1 MMFLHAPVIR
11 KSLIRKSLARL
22 MCGVSAVAL
31 FASAASATPA
41 NGTFVAGG
49 AGGSITP
56 SGGDVTINTG
66 TDPRSVITWDSFNI
80 DNGDTVIFNQLNN
93 QSIALNKVT
102 GPLAQSTIDGILQ
115 SNGHVWIL
123 NPAGVAFGANAN
135 IDVGALLATTAD
147 IDNATF
153 MATDPTT
160 GTFTFTDAGGTGA
173 IIVANGADL
182 DTTGLLALVAPMV
195 TNSGDLTSSHGD
207 VLLGGAEA
215 FRIKFASTARNNG
228 AAFNELLVTDF
239 IIDGGSSTAAA
250 GGDVVHQTSTGRA
263 IGGRVIADASR
274 VGGGAFLNMEG
285 LVEAQNVGTL
295 SGDVMLLGGVDI
307 TAGALGATATDA
319 VKTDNMTIVAPGTA
333 SVQGTAVT
341 IGNAVGPLNTGG
353 NTNSST
359 GAVAFTGTT
368 GDVTIAADLQATAG
382 DVNIQATNGNID
394 VAELIALGSITV
406 SGRDIDLANGNQTG
420 TTTVLRT
427 TNGALSLTA
436 TNGDI
441 SKGAGIVDI
450 DVGTNVTLSGNATGA
465 TSAWA
470 IDAVPGTVTADDFN
484 VQFLRVGATG
494 SVGVGDVTA
503 SQSAEVISTGS
514 TVKVGNVSSDNN
526 ITLSG
531 TDIDLTGTGGS
542 LQSTGGTVSV
552 TATGGGANNISATG
566 AIDID
571 GDVVTLSGPTTG
583 TVVDIDAD
591 NGAVTANA
599 VTASAGS
606 ASIDATGN
614 VDVDGVSATTT
625 ARVVSS
631 AGAVDVGNVTGP
643 GGITVS
649 GTDVDL
655 TGTGGSLQSTG
666 GTVSVTASGGGA
678 NNISAAGA
686 IDIDGD
692 NVTVSGLLTGDSI
705 DIDAD
710 NGAVT
715 ANALTATGTS
725 VLVDATGNIDV
736 DDVTAT
742 ATGVARVVSSAGEVD
757 VGDVSGN
764 LSVTISGT
772 DVDLTGTNGKVIAA
786 GGVTTIGASGGGAN
800 NISSAGAMDIDGGV
814 VILSGSTSAVGN
826 LDITSAG
833 GTTAG
838 DVSGGATVVVRSVV
852 GVVDVDNVT
861 GTGTVQVVADANA
874 VDVGN
879 VTGPGGITISGTDID
894 LTGTGGSLQSTGG
907 TVSVTASGGGVNNI
921 SAAGAIDIDG
931 DVVSLSG
938 PVTGTS
944 IDIDADNGTVTTN
957 AVSASSGSA
966 SIDATGNIDVDDV
979 SATTTARVVSSTGAV
994 DVGNVTGTTGI
1005 TVSGLDV
1012 DLTGTGGSIQSTG
1025 GTVSVTAS
1033 GGGANNISSAG
1044 AIDIDGDTV
1053 ALSGPLSGTSVDID
1067 ADNGTVT
1074 ASAITASAGSA
1085 SIDATGNVDVD
1096 NVSATTTARVVSGTG
1111 AVDVGDV
1118 TGTTGVTVSGT
1129 DIDFT
1134 GANGDVAAAGGTVSL
1149 TATGGGA
1156 NNISSAGAL
1165 DVDGNVV
1172 TLSGNTS
1179 AVGDITIDAATGNVS
1194 TNGSITSTGG
1204 LVSVVANAGSA
1215 ILQAVQALTGVTLT
1229 ANQISATT
1237 IQGASVDID
1246 ADAGTVTATGV
1257 TATGGSVAIDATG
1270 DVDVDNVMATTT
1282 ARVVSSSGAV
1292 DVGNV
1297 TGPTGIT
1304 ISGTDVDLTGTGG
1317 SVQSSGGAVSIT
1329 ANGGGANNISS
1340 AGAIDID
1347 GDSIALTGP
1356 LTGTSV
1362 HLRADTGALSANDI
1376 TATAGDLTAEAN
1388 TTIDIDDVTATGALQ
1403 IGSAGITTQEI
1414 DVGDISGDT
1423 SVGVFGTDVDLTG
1436 ASGSVRS
1443 ANGFVQLTVTNSG
1456 NNISAAGA
1464 IDIDAQTQVL
1474 LFNDISVGGNVTI
1487 DAGTF
1492 ISGGNSSIGTSA
1504 GSVAVNAVGNIDID
1518 GVTATTTASV
1528 ISTGG
1533 SVDVGDVAGPNG
1545 VTVTGTDID
1554 FTGTNRDVVA
1564 SAGTVALTATGGG
1577 ANNISS
1583 NGALDIDGNVVTL
1596 SGNTSA
1602 TGDITI
1608 DAATGNVS
1616 TNGSITSTGGLVS
1629 IVANAGNA
1637 VLQAIQA
1644 ATGVTLTANQVS
1656 ATNIQGASVD
1666 VDTDAGTV
1674 IAMGVTA
1681 TGGSVAIDS
1690 TGNIDVDNVS
1700 ATTSARV
1707 VSTTGAVD
1715 VGDVSA
1721 VTQADIS
1728 GTDVDLTGA
1737 NGSVQ
1742 VTTGTANLTATGGGA
1757 NNISAAGAIDIDG
1770 HQVNLLGTT
1779 TGTSIDID
1787 ATNGPVTGNDLTA
1800 TGGSVSVDASN
1811 GIDVDDVTATTTVRV
1826 VSPFGAV
1833 DVGNVMG
1840 PAGVTISGT
1849 DVDLTG
1855 AGGSVQSANGV
1866 TSLAATGGGANNV
1879 SSAGAMDIDGNS
1891 IVLSGPVV
1899 GGGAV
1904 SLTADTTDISSAGI
1918 VDVTGTSVTVSG
1930 PVNGTGGVA
1939 LSATTGDVSVD
1950 SAIAS
1955 AGGTVAL
1962 SAVNGDIDVTSV
1974 SGATGAT
1981 FVAQDVDV
1989 TGSVNGGAGRA
2000 ALTAT
2005 AGDIST
2011 PGTLDIDGG
2020 SISLAGPVQ
2029 AGTGIDLDASTGGIT
2044 ATADMTSTAG
2054 SAVLRAVN
2062 GAISVQGVKA
2072 PDGISMVGA
2081 AVNFAGMLMTQGQVF
2096 LEALTGALT
2105 GSGTSSVAAPNGG
2118 LTARALGG
2126 AATLNNVVIGG
2137 DLSLVGGSSTM
2148 TGVST
2153 VGGTATLQA
2162 LTGNVHVA
2170 GSVAATGGIL
2180 LIEAPSGSAVI
2191 NSIASNSDV
2200 SLVVLDLDLTGT
2212 ISAGDQ
2218 FNLTPAG
2225 SGRTIIIGGSG
2236 GTDGVTLRRPQG
2248 FTLDASE
2255 VTRIIASKLQI
2266 DAGANDLALLDATF
2280 DPAALQS
2287 LFLGADANARIIAA
2301 GNVTGL
2307 PHLQLGFVDGAANAR
2322 PGLILVSGALGE
2334 DTAAD
2339 RLASLRLESSEDI
2352 VIGTQAFLDEFERA
2366 DGNLDLSILGE
2377 PDLARFNGT
2386 QDHVFIAADQLRLFA
2401 PGEIVQLNTGTSFV
2415 GAGVVFGEAPAGEG
2429 TIVSTGG
2436 GPERVNLFGT
2446 VIRSTG
2452 ERVTSFEAG
2461 LEPNLLGPGLSQNGE
2476 LRLNLCVIGDSS
2488 SCSIA
2493 ILREAQESAR
2503 SRNSAL
2509 SSLTNSTLFGFED
2522 DDDDDDEEE
2531 DLGGVAG
2538 SGNEGLW
2545 GVGLP

>member
-1 MMFLHAPVIR
+1 MMFLHAPM
-11 KSLIRKSLARL
+11 IRKSLARL
-22 MCGVSAVAL
+22 LCGVSAAAL

-66 TDPRSVITWDSFNI
+66 TDPRSIITWDSFNI

-147 IDNATF
+147 IDNAAF

-307 TAGALGATATDA
+307 TAGVLGATATDA

-333 SVQGTAVT
+333 TVQGTAVT
-341 IGNAVGPLNTGG
+341 IGSNAGPLSTGG
-353 NTNSST
+353 GGSST
-359 GAVAFTGTT
+359 GSVAITATT
-368 GDVTIAADLQATAG
+368 GDATVAADIQATAG
-382 DVNIQATNGNID
+382 DISVQAANGNID
-394 VAELIALGSITV
+394 VGQLIALGSIDV
-406 SGRDIDLANGNQTG
+406 SGRDIDLTDGNATG
-420 TTTVLRT
+420 VTTVLRT

-441 SKGAGIVDI
+441 SKGGGIVDI
-450 DVGTNVTLSGNATGA
+450 DVGTNVTLSGNAAGA
-465 TSAWA
+465 TSAWV
-470 IDAVPGTVTADDFN
+470 IDAVPGTVTTDDVN
-484 VQFLRVGATG
+484 VQFLRIGATG

-503 SQSAEVISTGS
+503 SQSAEVVSTGS

-571 GDVVTLSGPTTG
+571 ADAVSLSGTTTG
-583 TVVDIDAD
+583 TSIDIDAD
-591 NGAVTANA
+591 NGTVTANT
-599 VTASAGS
+599 VTASAGA

-614 VDVDGVSATTT
+614 VDVDDVSATTT

-631 AGAVDVGNVTGP
+631 TGAVDVGNVTGP

-649 GTDVDL
+649 GTDVDLTGTGGSLQSSGGTVSVTASGGGANNISATGAIDIDGDAVSLSGTTTGTSIDIDADNGTVTANALTATGTSVTIDATGDIDVDDVTGTATGIARVVSSSGAVDVGDVTGTLGVTISGTDVDLTGTNGKVIAAGGVTSITATGGGANNISSAGAMDIDGAVVTLSGVTSAVGNLDITSAAGTTAGDVSGGGVVVVRSVAGPVDVDNVTGTGTVQVTADANAVDVGNVTGPGGITISGTDVDLTGTGGSLQSTGGTVSVTATGGGANNISATGAIDIDGDVVTLSGPVTGTAVDIDADNGGVAANAVTASAGSASVDATGNVDVDDVSATTTARVVSSSGAVDVGNVAGPGGITISGTDIDL

-692 NVTVSGLLTGDSI
+692 IVTLSGPVTGTAV

-710 NGAVT
+710 NGGVT
-715 ANALTATGTS
+715 ANAITASAGS
-725 VLVDATGNIDV
+725 ASVDATGNVDV
-736 DDVTAT
+736 DDVSSTTTA
-742 ATGVARVVSSAGEVD
+742 RIVSSAG
-757 VGDVSGN
+757 
-764 LSVTISGT
+764 
-772 DVDLTGTNGKVIAA
+772 
-786 GGVTTIGASGGGAN
+786 
-800 NISSAGAMDIDGGV
+800 
-814 VILSGSTSAVGN
+814 
-826 LDITSAG
+826 
-833 GTTAG
+833 
-838 DVSGGATVVVRSVV
+838 
-852 GVVDVDNVT
+852 
-861 GTGTVQVVADANA
+861 A

-879 VTGPGGITISGTDID
+879 VTGPGGITISG
-894 LTGTGGSLQSTGG
+894 S
-907 TVSVTASGGGVNNI
+907 
-921 SAAGAIDIDG
+921 
-931 DVVSLSG
+931 
-938 PVTGTS
+938 
-944 IDIDADNGTVTTN
+944 
-957 AVSASSGSA
+957 
-966 SIDATGNIDVDDV
+966 
-979 SATTTARVVSSTGAV
+979 
-994 DVGNVTGTTGI
+994 
-1005 TVSGLDV
+1005 DV
-1012 DLTGTGGSIQSTG
+1012 DLTGTGGSVQSSG
-1025 GTVSVTAS
+1025 GIVSITAS

-1044 AIDIDGDTV
+1044 AIDIDGDV
-1053 ALSGPLSGTSVDID
+1053 VSLSGTTTGTSVDVD

-1074 ASAITASAGSA
+1074 ANNVSASAGSA
-1085 SIDATGNVDVD
+1085 SIDATG
-1096 NVSATTTARVVSGTG
+1096 
-1111 AVDVGDV
+1111 
-1118 TGTTGVTVSGT
+1118 
-1129 DIDFT
+1129 
-1134 GANGDVAAAGGTVSL
+1134 
-1149 TATGGGA
+1149 
-1156 NNISSAGAL
+1156 
-1165 DVDGNVV
+1165 
-1172 TLSGNTS
+1172 
-1179 AVGDITIDAATGNVS
+1179 
-1194 TNGSITSTGG
+1194 
-1204 LVSVVANAGSA
+1204 
-1215 ILQAVQALTGVTLT
+1215 
-1229 ANQISATT
+1229 
-1237 IQGASVDID
+1237 
-1246 ADAGTVTATGV
+1246 
-1257 TATGGSVAIDATG
+1257 
-1270 DVDVDNVMATTT
+1270 DVDVD
-1282 ARVVSSSGAV
+1282 
-1292 DVGNV
+1292 D
-1297 TGPTGIT
+1297 
-1304 ISGTDVDLTGTGG
+1304 
-1317 SVQSSGGAVSIT
+1317 
-1329 ANGGGANNISS
+1329 
-1340 AGAIDID
+1340 
-1347 GDSIALTGP
+1347 
-1356 LTGTSV
+1356 
-1362 HLRADTGALSANDI
+1362 
-1376 TATAGDLTAEAN
+1376 
-1388 TTIDIDDVTATGALQ
+1388 
-1403 IGSAGITTQEI
+1403 
-1414 DVGDISGDT
+1414 
-1423 SVGVFGTDVDLTG
+1423 
-1436 ASGSVRS
+1436 
-1443 ANGFVQLTVTNSG
+1443 
-1456 NNISAAGA
+1456 
-1464 IDIDAQTQVL
+1464 
-1474 LFNDISVGGNVTI
+1474 
-1487 DAGTF
+1487 
-1492 ISGGNSSIGTSA
+1492 
-1504 GSVAVNAVGNIDID
+1504 
-1518 GVTATTTASV
+1518 
-1528 ISTGG
+1528 
-1533 SVDVGDVAGPNG
+1533 
-1545 VTVTGTDID
+1545 
-1554 FTGTNRDVVA
+1554 
-1564 SAGTVALTATGGG
+1564 
-1577 ANNISS
+1577 
-1583 NGALDIDGNVVTL
+1583 
-1596 SGNTSA
+1596 
-1602 TGDITI
+1602 
-1608 DAATGNVS
+1608 
-1616 TNGSITSTGGLVS
+1616 
-1629 IVANAGNA
+1629 
-1637 VLQAIQA
+1637 
-1644 ATGVTLTANQVS
+1644 
-1656 ATNIQGASVD
+1656 
-1666 VDTDAGTV
+1666 
-1674 IAMGVTA
+1674 
-1681 TGGSVAIDS
+1681 
-1690 TGNIDVDNVS
+1690 VS
-1700 ATTSARV
+1700 ATTSVRV
-1707 VSTTGAVD
+1707 VSSTGAVD

-1742 VTTGTANLTATGGGA
+1742 VTTGPANLTATGGGA
-1757 NNISAAGAIDIDG
+1757 NNISAAGAIDIDA
-1770 HQVNLLGTT
+1770 HQVNLSGATT
-1779 TGTSIDID
+1779 AMSIDID
-1787 ATNGPVTGNDLTA
+1787 ATNGPVTGNALSATA
-1800 TGGSVSVDASN
+1800 GSVSVDASN
-1811 GIDVDDVTATTTVRV
+1811 GVDVDDVTATTSVRV
-1826 VSPFGAV
+1826 VSTLGAV
-1833 DVGNVMG
+1833 DVGNVSG

-1849 DVDLTG
+1849 DIDLTG
-1855 AGGSVQSANGV
+1855 AGGLVQSANGI

-1904 SLTADTTDISSAGI
+1904 SLTADTTDISSTGV
-1918 VDVTGTSVTVSG
+1918 VDVTGTSVTVNG

-1939 LSATTGDVSVD
+1939 LSATTGNVSAD

-1962 SAVNGDIDVTSV
+1962 SAVNGDIDVMSV

-1981 FVAQDVDV
+1981 FVARDVDV
-1989 TGSVNGGAGRA
+1989 TGSVNGGTGPA

-2011 PGTLDIDGG
+2011 PGILDIDGG

-2054 SAVLRAVN
+2054 SADLRAVN

-2072 PDGISMVGA
+2072 PDGVSIVGA
-2081 AVNFAGMLMTQGQVF
+2081 TVNYFGMLMTQGQVF

-2137 DLSLVGGSSTM
+2137 DLSVVGGSATM
-2148 TGVST
+2148 TGAST

-2180 LIEAPSGSAVI
+2180 LIEAPSGAAVI

-2225 SGRTIIIGGSG
+2225 TGRTIIIGGSG

-2266 DAGANDLALLDATF
+2266 NAGANDLALLDATF

-2307 PHLQLGFVDGAANAR
+2307 PHLQLGFLDGATNAR
-2322 PGLILVSGALGE
+2322 PGLILVSGALGR

-2366 DGNLDLSILGE
+2366 GGNLDLSLLGE
-2377 PDLARFNGT
+2377 PDLARFAGT

-2429 TIVSTGG
+2429 TIVNTGG

-2509 SSLTNSTLFGFED
+2509 SSLTHSTLFGFED

>member
-1 MMFLHAPVIR
+1 MT
-11 KSLIRKSLARL
+11 KSSTPLIRKTLARL
-22 MCGVSAVAL
+22 LAGVSTAALAV
-31 FASAASATPA
+31 SAASATPA

-239 IIDGGSSTAAA
+239 IVDGGSSTVAA

-307 TAGALGATATDA
+307 TGGVLGAAATDA

-333 SVQGTAVT
+333 SLQGTAVT

-359 GAVAFTGTT
+359 GAISVTGTT

-394 VAELIALGSITV
+394 VAELIAQGSITV
-406 SGRDIDLANGNQTG
+406 SGRDIDLTNGNTTG

-465 TSAWA
+465 TSSWA

-484 VQFLRVGATG
+484 VQFVRIGATG

-503 SQSAEVISTGS
+503 SQSAEVISTAS
-514 TVKVGNVSSDNN
+514 TLKVGNVSSDNN

-531 TDIDLTGTGGS
+531 TDVDLTGTGGS

-571 GDVVTLSGPTTG
+571 ADVVSLSGATTG
-583 TVVDIDAD
+583 TSIDIDAD
-591 NGAVTANA
+591 NGTVTANA
-599 VTASAGS
+599 ITASAGAVS
-606 ASIDATGN
+606 VDATGN
-614 VDVDGVSATTT
+614 VDVDDMSATTT

-666 GTVSVTASGGGA
+666 GAVSVTASGGGA
-678 NNISAAGA
+678 NNISSAGA

-692 NVTVSGLLTGDSI
+692 AVVLSGPLTGTAV

-715 ANALTATGTS
+715 ANAVTASAGS
-725 VLVDATGNIDV
+725 ASIDATGDV
-736 DDVTAT
+736 DVDNVSAT
-742 ATGVARVVSSAGEVD
+742 TTARVVSSAG
-757 VGDVSGN
+757 
-764 LSVTISGT
+764 
-772 DVDLTGTNGKVIAA
+772 
-786 GGVTTIGASGGGAN
+786 
-800 NISSAGAMDIDGGV
+800 
-814 VILSGSTSAVGN
+814 
-826 LDITSAG
+826 
-833 GTTAG
+833 
-838 DVSGGATVVVRSVV
+838 
-852 GVVDVDNVT
+852 
-861 GTGTVQVVADANA
+861 A

-879 VTGPGGITISGTDID
+879 VTSPGGITISGTDVD

-921 SAAGAIDIDG
+921 SSAGGIDVDG
-931 DVVSLSG
+931 DVVALSG
-938 PVTGTS
+938 PVTGTTV
-944 IDIDADNGTVTTN
+944 DIDADNGTVTAN
-957 AVSASSGSA
+957 AITASAGSA
-966 SIDATGNIDVDDV
+966 SVDATGDVDVDDV
-979 SATTTARVVSSTGAV
+979 SATTTASVVSGAGAV
-994 DVGNVTGTTGI
+994 DVGDITSTTGV
-1005 TVSGLDV
+1005 TVSGTDV
-1012 DLTGTGGSIQSTG
+1012 DLTGTNGDVQASNGA
-1025 GTVSVTAS
+1025 VSVTAS

-1044 AIDIDGDTV
+1044 AIDIDGNSVTLAGNTSATGNITIDAATGNASTTGSITSTGGLVSVIANAGNAVLQAVQALTGVTLAANQISATTV
-1053 ALSGPLSGTSVDID
+1053 QGSSVGIDADVGTVTTTSVTATGGSAVVQAAGDVDVDNVSATTTARVVSTTGAVDVGNVTGATGITISATDVDLTGAGGSLQSTGGTILVVASGGGANNISAAGAMDIDGDAVVLSGPLTGTAIDID
-1067 ADNGTVT
+1067 ADNGAVT
-1074 ASAITASAGSA
+1074 ANAITASAGSA

-1096 NVSATTTARVVSGTG
+1096 NVSATTTVRVVSSTG

-1118 TGTTGVTVSGT
+1118 TGPAGVTVSGT

-1134 GANGDVAAAGGTVSL
+1134 GTNGDVVATAGTVAL

-1156 NNISSAGAL
+1156 NDISSAGAI
-1165 DVDGNVV
+1165 DIDGNVV
-1172 TLSGNTS
+1172 TLSGNMS
-1179 AVGDITIDAATGNVS
+1179 ATGDITIDAATGNAS

-1204 LVSVVANAGSA
+1204 LVSVVANAG
-1215 ILQAVQALTGVTLT
+1215 
-1229 ANQISATT
+1229 
-1237 IQGASVDID
+1237 
-1246 ADAGTVTATGV
+1246 
-1257 TATGGSVAIDATG
+1257 
-1270 DVDVDNVMATTT
+1270 
-1282 ARVVSSSGAV
+1282 
-1292 DVGNV
+1292 
-1297 TGPTGIT
+1297 
-1304 ISGTDVDLTGTGG
+1304 
-1317 SVQSSGGAVSIT
+1317 
-1329 ANGGGANNISS
+1329 
-1340 AGAIDID
+1340 
-1347 GDSIALTGP
+1347 
-1356 LTGTSV
+1356 
-1362 HLRADTGALSANDI
+1362 
-1376 TATAGDLTAEAN
+1376 
-1388 TTIDIDDVTATGALQ
+1388 
-1403 IGSAGITTQEI
+1403 
-1414 DVGDISGDT
+1414 
-1423 SVGVFGTDVDLTG
+1423 
-1436 ASGSVRS
+1436 
-1443 ANGFVQLTVTNSG
+1443 
-1456 NNISAAGA
+1456 
-1464 IDIDAQTQVL
+1464 
-1474 LFNDISVGGNVTI
+1474 
-1487 DAGTF
+1487 
-1492 ISGGNSSIGTSA
+1492 
-1504 GSVAVNAVGNIDID
+1504 
-1518 GVTATTTASV
+1518 
-1528 ISTGG
+1528 
-1533 SVDVGDVAGPNG
+1533 
-1545 VTVTGTDID
+1545 
-1554 FTGTNRDVVA
+1554 
-1564 SAGTVALTATGGG
+1564 
-1577 ANNISS
+1577 
-1583 NGALDIDGNVVTL
+1583 
-1596 SGNTSA
+1596 
-1602 TGDITI
+1602 
-1608 DAATGNVS
+1608 
-1616 TNGSITSTGGLVS
+1616 
-1629 IVANAGNA
+1629 NA

-1644 ATGVTLTANQVS
+1644 STGITLTANQVS
-1656 ATNIQGASVD
+1656 ATSIQGGSVD
-1666 VDTDAGTV
+1666 IDADAGP
-1674 IAMGVTA
+1674 VTA
-1681 TGGSVAIDS
+1681 TSIAATGGAVAVDA

-1700 ATTSARV
+1700 ATTSVRV
-1707 VSTTGAVD
+1707 VSSTGSVD

-1728 GTDVDLTGA
+1728 GTDIDLTGA
-1737 NGSVQ
+1737 GGSVQ
-1742 VTTGTANLTATGGGA
+1742 VTTGPANLTATGGGA
-1757 NNISAAGAIDIDG
+1757 SNISAAGAIDIDA
-1770 HQVNLLGTT
+1770 HQVNLSGAT
-1779 TGTSIDID
+1779 TGASIDID
-1787 ATNGPVTGNDLTA
+1787 ATNGPVNGGTLTA
-1800 TGGSVSVDASN
+1800 TGGSVSVDSSN
-1811 GIDVDDVTATTTVRV
+1811 GIDVDDVSATTTVRV
-1826 VSPFGAV
+1826 VSTLGAV
-1833 DVGNVMG
+1833 DVGNVTG

-1855 AGGSVQSANGV
+1855 AGGSVQSANGA
-1866 TSLAATGGGANNV
+1866 TSLSATGGGANNI
-1879 SSAGAMDIDGNS
+1879 SAAGAMDIDGDS
-1891 IVLSGPVV
+1891 IQLSGPVV
-1899 GGGAV
+1899 AGGAV
-1904 SLTADTTDISSAGI
+1904 ALTADVTVISSGGV
-1918 VDVTGTSVTVSG
+1918 VDVTGTSVTVNG
-1930 PVNGTGGVA
+1930 PVNGAGGVA
-1939 LSATTGDVSVD
+1939 LSGTTGNVSAD
-1950 SAIAS
+1950 SAVTS

-1981 FVAQDVDV
+1981 FVAQDIDV
-1989 TGSVNGGAGRA
+1989 TGSINAGAGPA
-2000 ALTAT
+2000 SLTAT

-2011 PGTLDIDGG
+2011 PGLLDIDGG
-2020 SISLAGPVQ
+2020 SISLTGTVQ

-2044 ATADMTSTAG
+2044 ATGGDMATTAG
-2054 SAVLRAVN
+2054 SADLRAPAGTVS
-2062 GAISVQGVKA
+2062 IQGLNA
-2072 PDGISMVGA
+2072 PGGISLVGA
-2081 AVNFAGMLMTQGQVF
+2081 AVNYAGALVTQGQVN

-2105 GSGTSSVAAPNGG
+2105 GGGASSVVAPNGG
-2118 LTARALGG
+2118 LTARAIGG
-2126 AATLNNVVIGG
+2126 AATLNNVMIGG

-2148 TGVST
+2148 TGAST

-2191 NSIASNSDV
+2191 NSIASNTDV

-2225 SGRTIIIGGSG
+2225 TGRTIIIGGSG

-2266 DAGANDLALLDATF
+2266 NAGANDLALLDATF

-2287 LFLGADANARIIAA
+2287 LFLGADVNARIIAA

-2322 PGLILVSGALGE
+2322 PGLILVSGALGK

-2366 DGNLDLSILGE
+2366 GGDLDLSTLGE

-2429 TIVSTGG
+2429 TIVNTGG

>member
-1 MMFLHAPVIR
+1 MMFLHAPV
-11 KSLIRKSLARL
+11 IRKSLARL

-368 GDVTIAADLQATAG
+368 GDVTISADIQATAG

-484 VQFLRVGATG
+484 VQFVRIGATG

-503 SQSAEVISTGS
+503 SQSAEVVSTGS

-571 GDVVTLSGPTTG
+571 GD
-583 TVVDIDAD
+583 
-591 NGAVTANA
+591 
-599 VTASAGS
+599 
-606 ASIDATGN
+606 
-614 VDVDGVSATTT
+614 
-625 ARVVSS
+625 
-631 AGAVDVGNVTGP
+631 
-643 GGITVS
+643 
-649 GTDVDL
+649 
-655 TGTGGSLQSTG
+655 
-666 GTVSVTASGGGA
+666 
-678 NNISAAGA
+678 
-686 IDIDGD
+686 

-715 ANALTATGTS
+715 ANTLTATGTS

-814 VILSGSTSAVGN
+814 VILSGATSAVGN

-838 DVSGGATVVVRSVV
+838 DISGGATVVVRSVV

-879 VTGPGGITISGTDID
+879 VTGPGGITISGTDVDLTGTGASLQSTGGTVSVTASGGGANNISAAGAIDIDGDVVTLSGPTTGTAVDIDADNGAVTANAVTATAGSASIDATGNVDVDDISATTTARIVSSAGAVDVGNVTGPGGITISGTDVD

-907 TVSVTASGGGVNNI
+907 TVSVTATSGTGINI
-921 SAAGAIDIDG
+921 AATGAIDIDG
-931 DVVSLSG
+931 DVVTLSG
-938 PVTGTS
+938 W
-944 IDIDADNGTVTTN
+944 TV
-957 AVSASSGSA
+957 GS
-966 SIDATGNIDVDDV
+966 
-979 SATTTARVVSSTGAV
+979 
-994 DVGNVTGTTGI
+994 
-1005 TVSGLDV
+1005 
-1012 DLTGTGGSIQSTG
+1012 
-1025 GTVSVTAS
+1025 
-1033 GGGANNISSAG
+1033 
-1044 AIDIDGDTV
+1044 
-1053 ALSGPLSGTSVDID
+1053 SVDID

-1074 ASAITASAGSA
+1074 AGQLGATGTSVSV
-1085 SIDATGNVDVD
+1085 DATGDIDVD
-1096 NVSATTTARVVSGTG
+1096 GIDALTTVRVVSSAG
-1111 AVDVGDV
+1111 AVDIGNV
-1118 TGTTGVTVSGT
+1118 TGPAGITVSGT
-1129 DIDFT
+1129 DIDLT
-1134 GANGDVAAAGGTVSL
+1134 GVGGFFQASGGTTSL

-1156 NNISSAGAL
+1156 NNISATGL
-1165 DVDGNVV
+1165 MNLNGDVVV
-1172 TLSGNTS
+1172 LSGDT
-1179 AVGDITIDAATGNVS
+1179 
-1194 TNGSITSTGG
+1194 
-1204 LVSVVANAGSA
+1204 
-1215 ILQAVQALTGVTLT
+1215 T
-1229 ANQISATT
+1229 A
-1237 IQGASVDID
+1237 ASVRID
-1246 ADAGTVTATGV
+1246 ADNGTVTANDV
-1257 TATGGSVAIDATG
+1257 TATGTSVTIDATG
-1270 DVDVDNVMATTT
+1270 NIDIDDVTATATGSVGVVSTAGEVDIGDVSAGQGVRITGTDVDLTGPNGKVISTDSFTTITANGGGANNISAAGAMDIDGAIVNLVGTTTAGGNLNVTGQRAVTAGDISGGSVVVVRSVTRTVDVDDVTGTGT
-1282 ARVVSSSGAV
+1282 VQVVADVDAV

-1297 TGPTGIT
+1297 TGPGGIT

-1329 ANGGGANNISS
+1329 ASGGGANNISS

-1356 LTGTSV
+1356 LTGISV

-1388 TTIDIDDVTATGALQ
+1388 TTIDIDDVTATGAVQ
-1403 IGSAGITTQEI
+1403 IGSAGITTEEI
-1414 DVGDISGDT
+1414 DVGDISGNT

-1474 LFNDISVGGNVTI
+1474 LFNDISAGGNVTI

-1492 ISGGNSSIGTSA
+1492 ISGGTSSIATSA

-1564 SAGTVALTATGGG
+1564 SAGTVVLTATGGG

-1583 NGALDIDGNVVTL
+1583 NGPLDIDGNVVTL

-1656 ATNIQGASVD
+1656 ATSIQGASVD

-1674 IAMGVTA
+1674 TAMGVTA

-1742 VTTGTANLTATGGGA
+1742 VTTGPANLTATGGGA
-1757 NNISAAGAIDIDG
+1757 NNISAAGAIDLDG

-1833 DVGNVMG
+1833 DVGNVVG

-1939 LSATTGDVSVD
+1939 LSATTGNVSAD
-1950 SAIAS
+1950 SAVTS
-1955 AGGTVAL
+1955 AGGTAAL

-1989 TGSVNGGAGRA
+1989 TGSVNGGAGPA

-2011 PGTLDIDGG
+2011 PGILDIDGG

-2054 SAVLRAVN
+2054 SADLRAVN
-2062 GAISVQGVKA
+2062 GAIAVQGVKA

-2105 GSGTSSVAAPNGG
+2105 GSGTSSVAAPNGD

-2137 DLSLVGGSSTM
+2137 DLSVVGGSTTM
-2148 TGVST
+2148 TGPST

>member
-1 MMFLHAPVIR
+1 MT
-11 KSLIRKSLARL
+11 KSSTPLIRKTLARL
-22 MCGVSAVAL
+22 LAGVSTAALAV
-31 FASAASATPA
+31 SAASATPA

-239 IIDGGSSTAAA
+239 IVDGGSSTVAA

-307 TAGALGATATDA
+307 TGGVLGAAATDA

-333 SVQGTAVT
+333 SLQGTAVT

-359 GAVAFTGTT
+359 GAISVTGTT

-394 VAELIALGSITV
+394 VAELIAQGSITV
-406 SGRDIDLANGNQTG
+406 SGRDIDLTNGNTTG

-484 VQFLRVGATG
+484 VQFVRIGATG

-503 SQSAEVISTGS
+503 SQSAEVISTAS
-514 TVKVGNVSSDNN
+514 TLKVGNVSSDNN

-531 TDIDLTGTGGS
+531 TDVDLTGTGGS

-571 GDVVTLSGPTTG
+571 ADVVSLSGATTG
-583 TVVDIDAD
+583 TSIDIDAD
-591 NGAVTANA
+591 NGTVTANA
-599 VTASAGS
+599 ITASAGAVS
-606 ASIDATGN
+606 VDATGN
-614 VDVDGVSATTT
+614 VDVDDMSATTT

-666 GTVSVTASGGGA
+666 GAVSVTASGGGA
-678 NNISAAGA
+678 NNISSAGA

-692 NVTVSGLLTGDSI
+692 AVVLSGPLTGTAV

-715 ANALTATGTS
+715 ANAVTASAGS
-725 VLVDATGNIDV
+725 ASIDATGDV
-736 DDVTAT
+736 DVDNVSAT
-742 ATGVARVVSSAGEVD
+742 TTARVVSSAG
-757 VGDVSGN
+757 
-764 LSVTISGT
+764 
-772 DVDLTGTNGKVIAA
+772 
-786 GGVTTIGASGGGAN
+786 
-800 NISSAGAMDIDGGV
+800 
-814 VILSGSTSAVGN
+814 
-826 LDITSAG
+826 
-833 GTTAG
+833 
-838 DVSGGATVVVRSVV
+838 
-852 GVVDVDNVT
+852 
-861 GTGTVQVVADANA
+861 A

-879 VTGPGGITISGTDID
+879 VTSPGGITISGTDVD

-921 SAAGAIDIDG
+921 SSAGGIDVDG
-931 DVVSLSG
+931 DVVALSG
-938 PVTGTS
+938 PVTGTTV
-944 IDIDADNGTVTTN
+944 DIDADNGTVTAN
-957 AVSASSGSA
+957 AITASAGSA
-966 SIDATGNIDVDDV
+966 SVDATGDVDVDDV
-979 SATTTARVVSSTGAV
+979 SATTTARVVSGAGAV
-994 DVGNVTGTTGI
+994 DVGDITGTTGV
-1005 TVSGLDV
+1005 TVSGTDV
-1012 DLTGTGGSIQSTG
+1012 DLTGTNGDVQASNGA
-1025 GTVSVTAS
+1025 VSVTAS

-1044 AIDIDGDTV
+1044 AIDIDGNSVTLAGNTSATGNITIDAATGNASTTGSITSTGGLVSVIANAGNAVLQAVQALTGVTLAANQISATTV
-1053 ALSGPLSGTSVDID
+1053 QGSSVGIDADVGTVTTTSVTATGGSAVVQAAGDVDVDNVSATTTARVVSTTGAVDVGNVTGATGITISATDVDLTGAGGSLQSTGGTILVVASGGGANNISAAGAIDIDGDAVVLSGPLTGTAIDID
-1067 ADNGTVT
+1067 ADNGAVT
-1074 ASAITASAGSA
+1074 ANAITASAGSA

-1096 NVSATTTARVVSGTG
+1096 NVSATTTV
-1111 AVDVGDV
+1111 
-1118 TGTTGVTVSGT
+1118 
-1129 DIDFT
+1129 
-1134 GANGDVAAAGGTVSL
+1134 
-1149 TATGGGA
+1149 
-1156 NNISSAGAL
+1156 
-1165 DVDGNVV
+1165 
-1172 TLSGNTS
+1172 
-1179 AVGDITIDAATGNVS
+1179 
-1194 TNGSITSTGG
+1194 
-1204 LVSVVANAGSA
+1204 
-1215 ILQAVQALTGVTLT
+1215 
-1229 ANQISATT
+1229 
-1237 IQGASVDID
+1237 
-1246 ADAGTVTATGV
+1246 
-1257 TATGGSVAIDATG
+1257 
-1270 DVDVDNVMATTT
+1270 
-1282 ARVVSSSGAV
+1282 RVVSS
-1292 DVGNV
+1292 
-1297 TGPTGIT
+1297 
-1304 ISGTDVDLTGTGG
+1304 
-1317 SVQSSGGAVSIT
+1317 
-1329 ANGGGANNISS
+1329 
-1340 AGAIDID
+1340 
-1347 GDSIALTGP
+1347 
-1356 LTGTSV
+1356 
-1362 HLRADTGALSANDI
+1362 
-1376 TATAGDLTAEAN
+1376 
-1388 TTIDIDDVTATGALQ
+1388 
-1403 IGSAGITTQEI
+1403 
-1414 DVGDISGDT
+1414 
-1423 SVGVFGTDVDLTG
+1423 
-1436 ASGSVRS
+1436 
-1443 ANGFVQLTVTNSG
+1443 
-1456 NNISAAGA
+1456 
-1464 IDIDAQTQVL
+1464 
-1474 LFNDISVGGNVTI
+1474 
-1487 DAGTF
+1487 
-1492 ISGGNSSIGTSA
+1492 
-1504 GSVAVNAVGNIDID
+1504 
-1518 GVTATTTASV
+1518 
-1528 ISTGG
+1528 
-1533 SVDVGDVAGPNG
+1533 
-1545 VTVTGTDID
+1545 
-1554 FTGTNRDVVA
+1554 
-1564 SAGTVALTATGGG
+1564 
-1577 ANNISS
+1577 
-1583 NGALDIDGNVVTL
+1583 
-1596 SGNTSA
+1596 
-1602 TGDITI
+1602 
-1608 DAATGNVS
+1608 
-1616 TNGSITSTGGLVS
+1616 
-1629 IVANAGNA
+1629 
-1637 VLQAIQA
+1637 
-1644 ATGVTLTANQVS
+1644 
-1656 ATNIQGASVD
+1656 
-1666 VDTDAGTV
+1666 
-1674 IAMGVTA
+1674 
-1681 TGGSVAIDS
+1681 
-1690 TGNIDVDNVS
+1690 
-1700 ATTSARV
+1700 
-1707 VSTTGAVD
+1707 TGAVD

-1728 GTDVDLTGA
+1728 GADIDLTGA
-1737 NGSVQ
+1737 GGSVQ
-1742 VTTGTANLTATGGGA
+1742 VTTGPANLTATGGGA
-1757 NNISAAGAIDIDG
+1757 SNISAAGAIDIDA
-1770 HQVNLLGTT
+1770 HQVNLSGAM
-1779 TGTSIDID
+1779 TGASIDID
-1787 ATNGPVTGNDLTA
+1787 ATNGPVNGGTLTA

-1811 GIDVDDVTATTTVRV
+1811 GIDVDDVSATTTVRV
-1826 VSPFGAV
+1826 VSTLGAV
-1833 DVGNVMG
+1833 DVGNVTG

-1855 AGGSVQSANGV
+1855 AGGSVQSANGA
-1866 TSLAATGGGANNV
+1866 TSLSATGGGANNI
-1879 SSAGAMDIDGNS
+1879 SAAGAMDIDGDS
-1891 IVLSGPVV
+1891 IQLSGPVV
-1899 GGGAV
+1899 AGGAV
-1904 SLTADTTDISSAGI
+1904 ALTADVTDISSGGV
-1918 VDVTGTSVTVSG
+1918 VDVTGTSVTVNG
-1930 PVNGTGGVA
+1930 PVNGAGGVA
-1939 LSATTGDVSVD
+1939 LSGTTGNVSAD
-1950 SAIAS
+1950 SAVTS

-1981 FVAQDVDV
+1981 FVAQDIDV
-1989 TGSVNGGAGRA
+1989 TGSINAGAGPA
-2000 ALTAT
+2000 SLTAT

-2011 PGTLDIDGG
+2011 PGILDIDGG
-2020 SISLAGPVQ
+2020 SISLTGTVQ

-2044 ATADMTSTAG
+2044 ATGGSMATTAG
-2054 SAVLRAVN
+2054 SADLRAPAGTVS
-2062 GAISVQGVKA
+2062 IQGLNA
-2072 PDGISMVGA
+2072 PGGISLVGA
-2081 AVNFAGMLMTQGQVF
+2081 AVNYAGALVTQGQVH

-2105 GSGTSSVAAPNGG
+2105 GGGASSVAAPNGG
-2118 LTARALGG
+2118 LTARAIGG
-2126 AATLNNVVIGG
+2126 AATLNNVMIGG

-2148 TGVST
+2148 TGAST

-2191 NSIASNSDV
+2191 NSIASNTDV

-2225 SGRTIIIGGSG
+2225 TGRTIIIGGSG

-2266 DAGANDLALLDATF
+2266 NAGANDLALLDATF

-2322 PGLILVSGALGE
+2322 PGLILVSGALGK

-2366 DGNLDLSILGE
+2366 GGDLDLSTLGE

-2429 TIVSTGG
+2429 TIVNTGG